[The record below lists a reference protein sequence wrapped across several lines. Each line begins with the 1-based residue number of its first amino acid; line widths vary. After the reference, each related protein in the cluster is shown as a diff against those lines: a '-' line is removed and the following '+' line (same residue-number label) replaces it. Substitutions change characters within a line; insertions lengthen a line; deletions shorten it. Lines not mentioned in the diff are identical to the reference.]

1 VIERHLRR
9 YTVVL
14 EWDPEAPGY
23 SVVVPALPG
32 CTSQGQTVEE
42 ALSTAAQAVAL
53 HIACMEEDG
62 ECVPDDSG
70 VIVASVAA

>member
-1 VIERHLRR
+1 MRR

-32 CTSQGQTVEE
+32 CTSQGESVEE
-42 ALSTAAQAVAL
+42 ALTNAKEAIAL
-53 HIACMEEDG
+53 HVSCLEKDG
-62 ECVPDDSG
+62 EPVPDDTG
-70 VIVASVAA
+70 IIVTSVAA